1 MTQLHELTASD
12 LLAGYR
18 SKAFSPVETMKA
30 VLARIAAVDSQIN
43 AFSLVDADAAIAR
56 ARESEARWLSGMPMG
71 ALDGVPVSIKDLLLT
86 KGWPNLWGSLTA
98 DSMPGQI
105 DAPSVARLREAGATL
120 FGKTNTPEFG
130 HKGVTDS
137 RRHGI
142 TRNPWNLAMT
152 PGGSSVGSSAALAA
166 GMGPLSLATDGGGS
180 ARTPANFAGVVGF
193 KPTHGRIPVFPASTW
208 GHLTTPGVM
217 ARSVEDVAR
226 MMNVVARPDGRDP
239 SARPD
244 NDQDYLADL
253 DGGAKG
259 LKIALSMTLG
269 HGRVD
274 AEIAAVVRR
283 AAARFA
289 ELGATVVEADPAVP
303 DPFPIFRGY
312 LFAGVAFSVGL
323 IPADKHHLLEP
334 LVRQIAETGRGV
346 PATDY
351 VRTVRDATDFARAMQ
366 LFHQDHDL
374 LVTPTNSVAAFPVGR
389 TGPEDD
395 SQGPWANWS
404 PALFPLNLSG
414 QPGISVPCG
423 HTKAGLPVGL
433 QIAAARGRDDL
444 VLRAAKAFEST
455 TGLINQRA
463 SI

>member
-208 GHLTTPGVM
+208 GQLTTPGVM

-226 MMNVVARPDGRDP
+226 MMSVVSRPDLCDP
-239 SARPD
+239 LARPD
-244 NDQDYLADL
+244 NDQDYLASL
-253 DGGAKG
+253 NGGVKG
-259 LKIALSMTLG
+259 LRVAVSMAMG

-274 AEIAAVVRR
+274 AEVAALVRK
-283 AAARFA
+283 AAQRF
-289 ELGATVVEADPAVP
+289 EDLGALVEEKDPVIA
-303 DPFPIFRGY
+303 DPFPIFLGY
-312 LFAGVAFSVGL
+312 MLAGVAYSVGL
-323 IPADKHHLLEP
+323 VPADRRHLLEP
-334 LVRQIAETGRGV
+334 LVLQMYEAGKNTL
-346 PATDY
+346 ATDY
-351 VRTVRDATDFARAMQ
+351 VRNTKDAADLTRALH
-366 LFHQDHDL
+366 LFHQDYDL
-374 LVTPTNSVAAFPVGR
+374 LVTPTNSVAAFPAGQN
-389 TGPEDD
+389 GPNEDRE
-395 SQGPWANWS
+395 GPLVSWS
-404 PALFPLNLSG
+404 PGLFPLNLAG
-414 QPGISVPCG
+414 APGISVPCG
-423 HTKAGLPVGL
+423 HTKTGLPVGL

-444 VLRAAKAFEST
+444 VLRAANTFEST
-455 TGLINQRA
+455 TGLMNQRA
-463 SI
+463 PI

>member
-18 SKAFSPVETMKA
+18 SKAFSPVEVMKA
-30 VLARIAAVDSQIN
+30 VLARIDALDSRIN
-43 AFSLVDADAAIAR
+43 AFCLVDADTAFAR
-56 ARESEARWLSGMPMG
+56 AKESESRWRAGAPMG
-71 ALDGVPVSIKDLLLT
+71 SLDGVPVSIKDLLLT
-86 KGWPNLWGSLTA
+86 RGWPTLWGSLTA
-98 DSMPGQI
+98 DNTPGQI
-105 DAPSVARLREAGATL
+105 DAPAVARLREAGAVL

-130 HKGVTDS
+130 HKGSTES

-142 TRNPWNLAMT
+142 TRNPWDLTRT
-152 PGGSSVGSSAALAA
+152 PGGSSGGSSAALAA
-166 GMGPLSLATDGGGS
+166 GMGPLALASDGGGS
-180 ARTPANFAGVVGF
+180 ARTPANFAGVVGL
-193 KPTHGRIPVFPASTW
+193 KPSHGRIPVFPASTW
-208 GHLTTPGVM
+208 GHLTTPGMM

-226 MMNVVARPDGRDP
+226 MMTVASRPDVRDP
-239 SARPD
+239 FARPD
-244 NDQDYLADL
+244 NNQDYLADL
-253 DGGAKG
+253 NGRVKG
-259 LKIALSMTLG
+259 LRIALSMTLG

-274 AEIAAVVRR
+274 SEIESIVRR
-283 AAARFA
+283 AAVRFV
-289 ELGATVVEADPAVP
+289 ELGATVAEADPDVP

-312 LFAGVAFSVGL
+312 LFAGVAFSISL
-323 IPADKHHLLEP
+323 IPAEKHSLLEP
-334 LVRQIAETGRGV
+334 LVRQIAETGRDL

-351 VRTVRDATDFARAMQ
+351 VRTVRDAADFARAMQ

-395 SQGPWANWS
+395 SKGPWANWS

-423 HTKAGLPVGL
+423 HTASGLPVGL
-433 QIAAARGRDDL
+433 QIVAARGRDDL

-455 TGLINQRA
+455 TGLMNQRA